1 MHLAKASGV
10 TGARPPAARNPLLVG
25 AGMSHPVGMSTPE
38 NAKKPLDHLPP
49 QEERD
54 DAEIEEPQ
62 YPDASAPGG
71 GSPVSPETAA
81 EPDEPGRHGL
91 ARPPQQG
98 A

>member
-1 MHLAKASGV
+1 
-10 TGARPPAARNPLLVG
+10 
-25 AGMSHPVGMSTPE
+25 MSDADGMSTPE

-49 QEERD
+49 QEEREEGD
-54 DAEIEEPQ
+54 IEEPQ
-62 YPDASAPGG
+62 YPQAEAAPG

>member
-1 MHLAKASGV
+1 M
-10 TGARPPAARNPLLVG
+10 N
-25 AGMSHPVGMSTPE
+25 TPDD
-38 NAKKPLDHLPP
+38 AKKPQDHLPP
-49 QEERD
+49 QDERD
-54 DAEIEEPQ
+54 ASEIEETQ
-62 YPDASAPGG
+62 YPGTEGPSG